1 MLKLAPLDAEALASV
16 GAFALGRPESLKL
29 MPQEAAKPGIT

>member
-1 MLKLAPLDAEALASV
+1 MFGLALLDAKAPASV
-16 GAFALGRPESLKL
+16 GAFAWGRPESLKL